1 MGYLANKIYTRN
13 SFFRNKIGNR
23 VKPKFS
29 NRAGFALLADE
40 NPVLSGLT
48 LTKPPYIGGF
58 RHFAIENLV

>member
-1 MGYLANKIYTRN
+1 LSGLTLTKPPY
-13 SFFRNKIGNR
+13 IGGN
-23 VKPKFS
+23 PKFS
-29 NRAGFALLADE
+29 NRAEFAQWADE

>member
-1 MGYLANKIYTRN
+1 MGNWLNPN
-13 SFFRNKIGNR
+13 SAIEQNL
-23 VKPKFS
+23 PK
-29 NRAGFALLADE
+29 GADE

>member
-1 MGYLANKIYTRN
+1 MKRVVDRLHPTHSIFVPKIL
-13 SFFRNKIGNR
+13 
-23 VKPKFS
+23 KPKFS
-29 NRAGFALLADE
+29 NKAEFAQWAYE